1 VKVLFLEGLA
11 QELRELERLN
21 KNNETTK
28 KNNYE
33 VLSTTIS
40 ECQSIGYQIEKDV
53 DELEEN
59 IIRMRMIKF

>member
-1 VKVLFLEGLA
+1 MEGLA
-11 QELRELERLN
+11 KELRELERMN

-59 IIRMRMIKF
+59 IIRMRMVKF